1 MNRWT
6 MQQNPQQTLLL
17 TVNKLSLDSKVT
29 RMGDHVN
36 TKKDTSKHHKR
47 GFAESRDI
55 RIERARR
62 VTFKKYVEELEEEL
76 LNDELEDDFEDN
88 TSSEE

>member
-1 MNRWT
+1 
-6 MQQNPQQTLLL
+6 
-17 TVNKLSLDSKVT
+17 
-29 RMGDHVN
+29 MGDHVN

-62 VTFKKYVEELEEEL
+62 VTFKKYVEQLEEEL
-76 LNDELEDDFEDN
+76 LDEELENDFEDDT
-88 TSSEE
+88 TSED